1 MAVPYTLWSRRAGFN
16 PRAPN
21 EQTPS
26 PEARGAN
33 SSQHLMESE
42 AQMPANEDEVKA
54 NITNEL
60 AKERN
65 RAAYDRTLMA
75 WIRTAI
81 SLIGFGFAI
90 AKSYEYIEMDA
101 VEKTGRFLDQIH
113 APLWFGMSFILLGMA
128 CILGGVIQYVKV
140 VKQIQTGEFTYGEP
154 RPLAK
159 IVALILLIIGVF
171 ALITI
176 FQRRVMPLYGMVAYF
191 C

>member
-1 MAVPYTLWSRRAGFN
+1 M
-16 PRAPN
+16 
-21 EQTPS
+21 
-26 PEARGAN
+26 
-33 SSQHLMESE
+33 SSDEK
-42 AQMPANEDEVKA
+42 EVKTNLA
-54 NITNEL
+54 NEL

-90 AKSYEYIEMDA
+90 AKSYEYIQAETL
-101 VEKTGRFLDQIH
+101 EETGRFIDQIH
-113 APLWFGMSFILLGMA
+113 APLWFGMSFILLGML
-128 CILGGVIQYVKV
+128 CILGGVIQYAKV

-171 ALITI
+171 ALITL
-176 FQRRVMPLYGMVAYF
+176 FQRQVMPLYGMEVHI

>member
-1 MAVPYTLWSRRAGFN
+1 M
-16 PRAPN
+16 
-21 EQTPS
+21 
-26 PEARGAN
+26 PE
-33 SSQHLMESE
+33 
-42 AQMPANEDEVKA
+42 NEDEVKT
-54 NITNEL
+54 NLTNEL

-101 VEKTGRFLDQIH
+101 LEKTGRFIDQIH
-113 APLWFGMSFILLGMA
+113 APLWFGMSFILLGML

-140 VKQIQTGEFTYGEP
+140 VKQIQSDRFSYSEP

-159 IVALILLIIGVF
+159 VVALILLIIGIF

-176 FQRRVMPLYGMVAYF
+176 FQRRILPLYGMASWIG
-191 C
+191 

>member
-1 MAVPYTLWSRRAGFN
+1 
-16 PRAPN
+16 
-21 EQTPS
+21 
-26 PEARGAN
+26 
-33 SSQHLMESE
+33 
-42 AQMPANEDEVKA
+42 MPADENEVKA
-54 NITNEL
+54 NLTNEL

-90 AKSYEYIEMDA
+90 AKSYEYIQMDEM
-101 VEKTGRFLDQIH
+101 EKTGRFIDQIH
-113 APLWFGMSFILLGMA
+113 APLWFGMSFIVLGML

-140 VKQIQTGEFTYGEP
+140 VKQLQSGQFTYGEP

-159 IVALILLIIGVF
+159 IVALILLIIGIF
-171 ALITI
+171 ALITL
-176 FQRRVMPLYGMVAYF
+176 FQRQVMPLYGMAAYF

>member
-1 MAVPYTLWSRRAGFN
+1 
-16 PRAPN
+16 
-21 EQTPS
+21 
-26 PEARGAN
+26 
-33 SSQHLMESE
+33 
-42 AQMPANEDEVKA
+42 MPADEKEVKTNLA
-54 NITNEL
+54 NEL

-90 AKSYEYIEMDA
+90 AKSYEYIQMDEM
-101 VEKTGRFLDQIH
+101 EKTGRFIDQIH
-113 APLWFGMSFILLGMA
+113 APLWFGMSFILLGMV

-140 VKQIQTGEFTYGEP
+140 VQQIQSGQFIFGEP

-159 IVALILLIIGVF
+159 IVALILLVIGVF

-176 FQRRVMPLYGMVAYF
+176 FQRRVMPLYGMAAYF
-191 C
+191 G

>member
-1 MAVPYTLWSRRAGFN
+1 MV
-16 PRAPN
+16 
-21 EQTPS
+21 
-26 PEARGAN
+26 
-33 SSQHLMESE
+33 
-42 AQMPANEDEVKA
+42 ANEDEVKV
-54 NITNEL
+54 NLTNEL

-90 AKSYEYIEMDA
+90 AKSYEYIQAETL
-101 VEKTGRFLDQIH
+101 EETGRFIDQIH
-113 APLWFGMSFILLGMA
+113 APLWFGMSFILLGML
-128 CILGGVIQYVKV
+128 CILGGVIQYAKV

-159 IVALILLIIGVF
+159 IIALILLIIGVF

-176 FQRRVMPLYGMVAYF
+176 FQRRVMPLYGMAAYF

>member
-1 MAVPYTLWSRRAGFN
+1 
-16 PRAPN
+16 
-21 EQTPS
+21 
-26 PEARGAN
+26 
-33 SSQHLMESE
+33 
-42 AQMPANEDEVKA
+42 MPADEKEVKTNLA
-54 NITNEL
+54 NEL

-90 AKSYEYIEMDA
+90 AKSYEYIQMDEM
-101 VEKTGRFLDQIH
+101 EKTGRFIDQIH
-113 APLWFGMSFILLGMA
+113 APLWFGMSFILLGML

-140 VKQIQTGEFTYGEP
+140 VKQIQTGEFTYGGP

-159 IVALILLIIGVF
+159 IVALILLIIGIF

-176 FQRRVMPLYGMVAYF
+176 FQRRVMPLYGMAAYF

>member
-1 MAVPYTLWSRRAGFN
+1 
-16 PRAPN
+16 
-21 EQTPS
+21 
-26 PEARGAN
+26 
-33 SSQHLMESE
+33 
-42 AQMPANEDEVKA
+42 MPANEDEVKV
-54 NITNEL
+54 NLTNEL

-90 AKSYEYIEMDA
+90 AKSYEYIQMDEM
-101 VEKTGRFLDQIH
+101 EKTGRFIDQIH
-113 APLWFGMSFILLGMA
+113 APLWFGMSFVVLGMVS
-128 CILGGVIQYVKV
+128 ILGGVIQYVQV
-140 VKQIQTGEFTYGEP
+140 VRQIQSGRFIYGEP

-176 FQRRVMPLYGMVAYF
+176 FQRQIVPL
-191 C
+191 

>member
-1 MAVPYTLWSRRAGFN
+1 
-16 PRAPN
+16 
-21 EQTPS
+21 
-26 PEARGAN
+26 
-33 SSQHLMESE
+33 
-42 AQMPANEDEVKA
+42 MPANEDEVKT
-54 NITNEL
+54 NLTNEL

-101 VEKTGRFLDQIH
+101 LEKTGRFIDRIH
-113 APLWFGMSFILLGMA
+113 APLWFGMSFIVLGML
-128 CILGGVIQYVKV
+128 CILGGVVQYTKV
-140 VKQIQTGEFTYGEP
+140 VKQIQSARFSYSESK
-154 RPLAK
+154 PLAK
-159 IVALILLIIGVF
+159 IVALILLIIGIF

-176 FQRRVMPLYGMVAYF
+176 FQRRILPLYGMASWM

>member
-1 MAVPYTLWSRRAGFN
+1 
-16 PRAPN
+16 
-21 EQTPS
+21 
-26 PEARGAN
+26 
-33 SSQHLMESE
+33 
-42 AQMPANEDEVKA
+42 MPANEDEVKV
-54 NITNEL
+54 NLTNEL

-90 AKSYEYIEMDA
+90 AKSYEYIQMDEM
-101 VEKTGRFLDQIH
+101 EKTGRFIDQIH
-113 APLWFGMSFILLGMA
+113 APLWFGMSFIVLGML

-159 IVALILLIIGVF
+159 IIALILLIIGIF
-171 ALITI
+171 ALIRI
-176 FQRRVMPLYGMVAYF
+176 FQRRVMPLYGMAAYF
-191 C
+191 G

>member
-1 MAVPYTLWSRRAGFN
+1 
-16 PRAPN
+16 
-21 EQTPS
+21 
-26 PEARGAN
+26 
-33 SSQHLMESE
+33 
-42 AQMPANEDEVKA
+42 MPADEKEVKTNLA
-54 NITNEL
+54 NEL

-90 AKSYEYIEMDA
+90 AKSYEYVQMEEM
-101 VEKTGRFLDQIH
+101 ETTGRFIDQIH
-113 APLWFGMSFILLGMA
+113 APLWFGMSFILLGML

-171 ALITI
+171 ALITL
-176 FQRRVMPLYGMVAYF
+176 FQRQVMPLYPMAAYF
-191 C
+191 G

>member
-1 MAVPYTLWSRRAGFN
+1 
-16 PRAPN
+16 
-21 EQTPS
+21 
-26 PEARGAN
+26 
-33 SSQHLMESE
+33 
-42 AQMPANEDEVKA
+42 MPANEDEVKV
-54 NITNEL
+54 NLTNEL

-90 AKSYEYIEMDA
+90 AKSYEYIQAETL
-101 VEKTGRFLDQIH
+101 EETGRFIDQIH
-113 APLWFGMSFILLGMA
+113 APLWFGMSFILLGML

-140 VKQIQTGEFTYGEP
+140 VKQIQTGEFTSGDP
-154 RPLAK
+154 KPLAK

-176 FQRRVMPLYGMVAYF
+176 FQRRIMPLYGMAAYF

>member
-1 MAVPYTLWSRRAGFN
+1 M
-16 PRAPN
+16 
-21 EQTPS
+21 
-26 PEARGAN
+26 
-33 SSQHLMESE
+33 SSDEK
-42 AQMPANEDEVKA
+42 EVKTNLA
-54 NITNEL
+54 NEL

-90 AKSYEYIEMDA
+90 AKSYEYIQMDEM
-101 VEKTGRFLDQIH
+101 EKTGRFIDQIH
-113 APLWFGMSFILLGMA
+113 APLWFGMSFIVLGML
-128 CILGGVIQYVKV
+128 CILGGVIQYGEV
-140 VKQIQTGEFTYGEP
+140 VKRIQSAQFTYGEP

-171 ALITI
+171 ALITL
-176 FQRRVMPLYGMVAYF
+176 FQRQVMPLYGMAVHI

>member
-1 MAVPYTLWSRRAGFN
+1 
-16 PRAPN
+16 
-21 EQTPS
+21 
-26 PEARGAN
+26 
-33 SSQHLMESE
+33 
-42 AQMPANEDEVKA
+42 MPADEDEVKV
-54 NITNEL
+54 NLTNEL

-90 AKSYEYIEMDA
+90 AKSYEYIQAETL
-101 VEKTGRFLDQIH
+101 EETGRFIDQIH
-113 APLWFGMSFILLGMA
+113 APLWFGMSFILLGML

-176 FQRRVMPLYGMVAYF
+176 FQRRIMPLYGMAAYF

>member
-1 MAVPYTLWSRRAGFN
+1 
-16 PRAPN
+16 
-21 EQTPS
+21 
-26 PEARGAN
+26 
-33 SSQHLMESE
+33 
-42 AQMPANEDEVKA
+42 MPANEDEVKV
-54 NITNEL
+54 NLTNEL

-90 AKSYEYIEMDA
+90 AKSYEYIQAETL
-101 VEKTGRFLDQIH
+101 EETGRFIDQIH
-113 APLWFGMSFILLGMA
+113 APLWFGMSFILLGML
-128 CILGGVIQYVKV
+128 CILGGVIQYAKV

-159 IVALILLIIGVF
+159 IIALILLIIGVF

-176 FQRRVMPLYGMVAYF
+176 FQRRVMPLYGMAAYF

>member
-1 MAVPYTLWSRRAGFN
+1 
-16 PRAPN
+16 
-21 EQTPS
+21 
-26 PEARGAN
+26 
-33 SSQHLMESE
+33 
-42 AQMPANEDEVKA
+42 MPADENEVKTNLA
-54 NITNEL
+54 NEL

-90 AKSYEYIEMDA
+90 AKSYEYIQMDEM
-101 VEKTGRFLDQIH
+101 EKTGRFIDQIH
-113 APLWFGMSFILLGMA
+113 APLWFGMSFIVLGMA

-140 VKQIQTGEFTYGEP
+140 VKQLQSGQFTYGEP

-159 IVALILLIIGVF
+159 IVALILLIIGIF
-171 ALITI
+171 ALITL
-176 FQRRVMPLYGMVAYF
+176 FQRQVMPLYGMAAYF